1 VDTLEVLAK
10 LAIAGA
16 ALHMYGAILIIGTF
30 TIVATGAA
38 VFLFVYYRLKRRFTS
53 RAPA

>member
-1 VDTLEVLAK
+1 MDTIEVLAK

-38 VFLFVYYRLKRRFTS
+38 AFLFGYYHIKRRFTP